1 MINYDPTERA
11 VARLT
16 DAYLALVDPAVRVAA
31 QRAGAADTWA
41 AVLAGVATLTELIE
55 LPATDTGETAHPF
68 TAATE
73 RGN

>member
-16 DAYLALVDPAVRVAA
+16 DAYLALVDPALRVAA
-31 QRAGAADTWA
+31 QRAGKAEQLGRLVTQ
-41 AVLAGVATLTELIE
+41 LLLLTEDIE
-55 LPATDTGETAHPF
+55 PTVADTGETAHPF